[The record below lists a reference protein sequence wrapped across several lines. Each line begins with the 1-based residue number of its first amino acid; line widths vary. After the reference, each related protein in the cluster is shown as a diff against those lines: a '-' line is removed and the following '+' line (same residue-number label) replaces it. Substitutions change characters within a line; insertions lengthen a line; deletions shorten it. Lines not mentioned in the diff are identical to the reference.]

1 MDWSDVGIR
10 VFYVIIRKRERKKE
24 RRQPE
29 RRRKLSLFTLIPEI
43 IFLYF
48 LFISFSIDM
57 QG

>member
-24 RRQPE
+24 RRRPE

-48 LFISFSIDM
+48 LFINFSIDM